1 MSINGS
7 FGCDEPSMERHPA
20 SNTSKETARPNILF
34 IVTPDDV
41 ELDRID
47 LLMFDT
53 QLQYN

>member
-1 MSINGS
+1 
-7 FGCDEPSMERHPA
+7 MERHPA